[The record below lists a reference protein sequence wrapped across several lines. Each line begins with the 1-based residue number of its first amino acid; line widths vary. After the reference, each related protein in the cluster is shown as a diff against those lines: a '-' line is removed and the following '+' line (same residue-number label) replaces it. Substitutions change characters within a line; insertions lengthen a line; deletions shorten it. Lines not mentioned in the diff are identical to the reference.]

1 MQPNIAAAK
10 AALAHIEQDENPAT
24 IRSKSRD
31 FFWYSPILKA
41 EMDHLQADF
50 VVNPKSEAEVIE
62 VLRVC
67 YAHDVP
73 VTTRGAGTGNY
84 GQAMP
89 MRGGCV
95 MHMKNMAQVKEIGP
109 GRVVAEPGIIIK
121 ELDAQT
127 RAHSGQELRMM
138 PSTFATAT
146 IGGFVAGGSG
156 GIGSCTWGALRDFG
170 NIIRLRVVTM
180 EAEPRVLDLTGDEL
194 PRVSHA
200 FGTNGI
206 ITEIEMPLAPAYDWN
221 ELLVAFDDF
230 TAAATFAQDVA
241 NEDGILIKLAT
252 VIEAPIG
259 KTLFPARGA
268 ACRGGHQPRHPAR
281 GATLLRGV
289 EDLHEGPRNAGS
301 DHLQFRRQRLAQD
314 ARRAAG
320 IHLEPHDATRAEGR
334 SVDHLPAGA
343 LPLSRPHGAGSE
355 GARDLR
361 GGGSPASGGDAR
373 ERQGD
378 VRGPAHRRLLHARAA
393 GGDRRR
399 CTRKWAA

>member
-95 MHMKNMAQVKEIGP
+95 MHMKNMAQGEGDSPGPRGGRTRDHHQGTRRPDPRPFGAGASHDALHLRHRHDRRFRRGRIG
-109 GRVVAEPGIIIK
+109 RHR
-121 ELDAQT
+121 LL
-127 RAHSGQELRMM
+127 H
-138 PSTFATAT
+138 
-146 IGGFVAGGSG
+146 
-156 GIGSCTWGALRDFG
+156 WGALRDFG

-206 ITEIEMPLAPAYDWN
+206 ITEVEMPLAPAYDWN

-230 TAAATFAQDVA
+230 TDAAT
-241 NEDGILIKLAT
+241 
-252 VIEAPIG
+252 
-259 KTLFPARGA
+259 
-268 ACRGGHQPRHPAR
+268 
-281 GATLLRGV
+281 LRAMMW
-289 EDLHEGPRNAGS
+289 P
-301 DHLQFRRQRLAQD
+301 
-314 ARRAAG
+314 
-320 IHLEPHDATRAEGR
+320 TRTA
-334 SVDHLPAGA
+334 S
-343 LPLSRPHGAGSE
+343 SSS
-355 GARDLR
+355 
-361 GGGSPASGGDAR
+361 SP
-373 ERQGD
+373 
-378 VRGPAHRRLLHARAA
+378 P
-393 GGDRRR
+393 
-399 CTRKWAA
+399 